1 MVAAAEDST
10 SADNSRPSFG
20 VLGQQENKRRKVD
33 DEMQSPTT
41 GHQSRLFFHH
51 CGHVT
56 QLIYV
61 SCTYKLCYVKARL
74 LKPDGSKPTRSHGKG
89 LAE

>member
-1 MVAAAEDST
+1 MCLSVVGAKTWTILIILVPAEDST

-41 GHQSRLFFHH
+41 GHQSRLVLGHSALVLHDFFS
-51 CGHVT
+51 
-56 QLIYV
+56 YM
-61 SCTYKLCYVKARL
+61 
-74 LKPDGSKPTRSHGKG
+74 HG
-89 LAE
+89 